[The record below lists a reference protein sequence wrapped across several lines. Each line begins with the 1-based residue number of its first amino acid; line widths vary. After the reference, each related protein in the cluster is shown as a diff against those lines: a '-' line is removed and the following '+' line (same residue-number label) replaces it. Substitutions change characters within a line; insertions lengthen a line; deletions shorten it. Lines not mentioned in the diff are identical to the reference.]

1 MIMVDSHIS
10 MFDRMYHKRLKAYKQ
25 IGYDIFS
32 ETGAQK
38 QTTNAIFDID
48 NYTDIYQNDL
58 LTAEKEIII
67 SSPSISGKKVYDMI
81 YLLREKQEAGLKI
94 VIVTWRP
101 DSYGYGDSAYWQEL
115 QEQMRKTN

>member
-1 MIMVDSHIS
+1 

-32 ETGAQK
+32 GTGAQK
-38 QTTNAIFDID
+38 QTANAIFDID

-101 DSYGYGDSAYWQEL
+101 DSYG
-115 QEQMRKTN
+115 